1 MASPSNKTSEIE
13 SLRDR
18 IRAGGL
24 RSTSARLA
32 VLQVLMAAESPMSH
46 AEVAQQLAA
55 RGFDKAT
62 VFRNLVDLVDADLLS
77 RTELGDHVW
86 RFEVR
91 DPAHSV
97 GGGHPHFVCTDCGG
111 VTCLSELDFDDRS
124 QSAASKIGTVTE
136 ILLKGVCNDCR

>member
-1 MASPSNKTSEIE
+1 MPSTSHDSHELE
-13 SLRDR
+13 TLKDR
-18 IRAGGL
+18 IRAVGL

-32 VLQVLMAAESPMSH
+32 VLRVLLAAHAPLSH
-46 AEVAQQLAA
+46 AEVVERLASS
-55 RGFDKAT
+55 GFDKAT
-62 VFRNLVDLVDADLLS
+62 VFRNLVDLVQADLLM

-86 RFEVR
+86 RYEVR
-91 DPAHSV
+91 DPAHSA

-124 QSAASKIGTVTE
+124 QAAASKIGRVTE